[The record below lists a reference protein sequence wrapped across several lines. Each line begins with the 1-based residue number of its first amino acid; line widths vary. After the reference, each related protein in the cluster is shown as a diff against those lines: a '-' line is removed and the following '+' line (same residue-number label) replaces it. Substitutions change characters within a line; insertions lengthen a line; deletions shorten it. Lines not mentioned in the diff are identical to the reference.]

1 MKSIFRELEEAYKVA
16 EVLPDKELRIK
27 ALEEVESYINSGVWY
42 SGRDKEEFLRNYRL
56 PMEEY
61 SKRTGRSE
69 DNIRLII
76 KRASDKVRKRIGY
89 NRINTILHGT
99 QKEVLEIM
107 SILKWGTKNYIVDRL
122 VINDIVNSI
131 SQYRSV
137 SEDYLLEDLER
148 EIKFLNEYSLQRMK
162 SKMQMLDKNKLTY
175 IFRILTSNEGCDLEL
190 KYMLLKNVFNIER
203 NERK

>member
-1 MKSIFRELEEAYKVA
+1 
-16 EVLPDKELRIK
+16 
-27 ALEEVESYINSGVWY
+27 
-42 SGRDKEEFLRNYRL
+42 
-56 PMEEY
+56 MEEY

-107 SILKWGTKNYIVDRL
+107 YILKWGTKNYIVDRL

-175 IFRILTSNEGCDLEL
+175 M
-190 KYMLLKNVFNIER
+190 MLLSILGCAIAFIRFK
-203 NERK
+203 